1 MECKKVRDRFSSLL
15 ENELNP
21 LEEKIVREHLASCSD
36 CKKDLQQFTKTIRWI
51 HSVKEVE
58 VPDGFLSEI
67 YKKMEGGKR
76 KAPPIEE
83 TRWKWFRHPFP
94 LKVPAQAVAMVA
106 IVFLVL
112 YLTKMMP
119 VETSRLKVAENSKPF
134 VSAPLPSEKQMD
146 QLPAQIEKK
155 KDRVVAQ
162 TPLKPSPLKQIEKA
176 KTPVSETIPAPP
188 EMAKTEAAL
197 AKGEQASLAAKP
209 PQEILLRISDR
220 EKTLNQL
227 YELLQEL
234 GGKIVATEG
243 NILLASL
250 PAVTFSEF
258 EKELLRLGSSEKT
271 DKMMVKKN
279 GMERLDAPGEAKQR
293 ALEMKDKTPAAP
305 ETEKQDYLLVRILL
319 LQE

>member
-15 ENELNP
+15 ENELDP
-21 LEEKIVREHLASCSD
+21 LEEKIVREHLTSCSE
-36 CKKDLQQFTKTIRWI
+36 CQKDLQQFTKTIQWV

-67 YKKMEGGKR
+67 YKKMEEGKR
-76 KAPPIEE
+76 KAPPVEE
-83 TRWKWFRHPFP
+83 TRWQWFRHPFP
-94 LKVPAQAVAMVA
+94 LKLPVQAVAMVA

-119 VETSRLKVAENSKPF
+119 VETSRVKEAEHKKP
-134 VSAPLPSEKQMD
+134 SISTPLPSEKQMG
-146 QLPAQIEKK
+146 QLPSQIKTE

-162 TPLKPSPLKQIEKA
+162 TPLKPSPPSNVA
-176 KTPVSETIPAPP
+176 PAPSETAVMEP
-188 EMAKTEAAL
+188 AL

-227 YELLQEL
+227 YELLQQF
-234 GGKIVATEG
+234 GGKMITTEG
-243 NILLASL
+243 NIFLASL
-250 PAVTFSEF
+250 PKATFSEF
-258 EKELLRLGSSEKT
+258 EKELLELGSPEKI

-279 GMERLDAPGEAKQR
+279 GMERLDVPEGAKRR
-293 ALEMKDKTPAAP
+293 ALEMKGKASAAP
-305 ETEKQDYLLVRILL
+305 ETERQDYLLVRILL
-319 LQE
+319 VEE

>member
-15 ENELNP
+15 ENELDP
-21 LEEKIVREHLASCSD
+21 LEEKIVREHLASCSE
-36 CKKDLQQFTKTIRWI
+36 CQKDLQQFTKTIQWI

-67 YKKMEGGKR
+67 YKKMEEQKR
-76 KAPPIEE
+76 EAPPIEE

-94 LKVPAQAVAMVA
+94 LKLPVQAVAMVA

-119 VETSRLKVAENSKPF
+119 VETSRPKVAENSKPF
-134 VSAPLPSEKQMD
+134 VSTPLPSEKQID
-146 QLPAQIEKK
+146 QLSAQIEKK

-176 KTPVSETIPAPP
+176 KTPVSETTPAPL
-188 EMAKTEAAL
+188 ETAKMEAAL

-227 YELLQEL
+227 YELLQQF
-234 GGKIVATEG
+234 GGKIITTEG
-243 NILLASL
+243 NIFLASL
-250 PAVTFSEF
+250 PKATFSEF
-258 EKELLRLGSSEKT
+258 EKELLGLGSPEKT
-271 DKMMVKKN
+271 DKMMLKKN
-279 GMERLDAPGEAKQR
+279 GMERLDVPEGKKQR
-293 ALEMKDKTPAAP
+293 AVEMEGKTSAAP
-305 ETEKQDYLLVRILL
+305 ETERQDYLLVRILL
-319 LQE
+319 VEE